1 MALAMFLVRD
11 ARCPALTQ
19 ERAMPAEADVPETP
33 SRALVTLAP
42 KPHDAH
48 PHRSVQRAALFLT
61 QLIASASRVPQAR
74 ERRRAD
80 PSEVIAAYRATVERL
95 QRLNEESH

>member
-19 ERAMPAEADVPETP
+19 ERAMPAESDSPETP
-33 SRALVTLAP
+33 SRALVTLVP
-42 KPHDAH
+42 KPHEAH

>member
-19 ERAMPAEADVPETP
+19 ERAMQAEPQSPETP
-33 SRALVTLAP
+33 SRALVLVSS

-61 QLIASASRVPQAR
+61 QLIASASRVPQVR
-74 ERRRAD
+74 ERRRAEA
-80 PSEVIAAYRATVERL
+80 SEVIAAYRATVERL
-95 QRLNEESH
+95 QRLNEQSH